1 MQKKFIKG
9 VTLKRRVAQII
20 DRSYFV
26 RLHMFMILM
35 AITLTGLVCS
45 KLLLLFGV
53 NSMAIRFGIAIIV
66 SYFAFFL
73 FIKLWLLYV
82 CAGNIFRFGNKKNT
96 NSSSLIDLDPVS
108 VSLGTNSGNTAQF
121 SGFQGGSS
129 GGGGAGG
136 GFDCQGDPALGTA
149 IVSGSDS
156 AVTEGV
162 GNAAGEAAGAVSGD
176 GEGLGL
182 IAIILLVALVLSV
195 VIAGGYLIW
204 CAPSIMSDAA
214 FQVILATGLAGKVR
228 QATESGWEISIIK
241 STWWIFLLVLLFSVG
256 IGFTAQKFIPTAIT
270 VRDIFNQIR

>member
-1 MQKKFIKG
+1 M
-9 VTLKRRVAQII
+9 
-20 DRSYFV
+20 
-26 RLHMFMILM
+26 
-35 AITLTGLVCS
+35 
-45 KLLLLFGV
+45 
-53 NSMAIRFGIAIIV
+53 
-66 SYFAFFL
+66 
-73 FIKLWLLYV
+73 
-82 CAGNIFRFGNKKNT
+82 
-96 NSSSLIDLDPVS
+96 NSSSLIDLDPVP

-136 GFDCQGDPALGTA
+136 GFDCQGDPASGTA

-162 GNAAGEAAGAVSGD
+162 GNVAGEAVGGVSGD

-182 IAIILLVALVLSV
+182 IAIILLGALVLSV

-204 CAPSIMSDAA
+204 CAPSIMSEAA
-214 FQVILATGLAGKVR
+214 SQVILATGLAGKVR
-228 QATESGWEISIIK
+228 HAEESGWEISIIK

-256 IGFTAQKFIPTAIT
+256 IGLAAQKIIPTAIT